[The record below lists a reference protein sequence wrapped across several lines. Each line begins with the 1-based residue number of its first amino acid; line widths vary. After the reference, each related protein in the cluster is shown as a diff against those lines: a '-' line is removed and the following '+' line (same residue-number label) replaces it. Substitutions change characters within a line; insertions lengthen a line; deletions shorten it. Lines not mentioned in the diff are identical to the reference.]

1 VTDAQKQALQYLA
14 QVASDYVA
22 TLAPSAKGPTIR
34 ECQAAI
40 KALEAEPTYQPSVV
54 RSETAEVKPA

>member
-1 VTDAQKQALQYLA
+1 VTDAQKQALHYLA

-40 KALEAEPTYQPSVV
+40 KALEAEPAQA
-54 RSETAEVKPA
+54 AE